1 MSLFNIIKNLN
12 ITNTNQQNQ
21 QNQQNQDRTQLYSS
35 IKLISNYI
43 RGETSKFTKSEL
55 IQIINGLNF

>member
-21 QNQQNQDRTQLYSS
+21 NLDRIQLYSS

-43 RGETSKFTKSEL
+43 KGETSKFTKSK
-55 IQIINGLNF
+55 